1 MAKSLLQKTI
11 SGVIWGFIEKFS
23 LHPVFDIVDMVP
35 QAKVI
40 VSDVNYGV
48 KYWVA
53 INWRCTYIG
62 VISSRGGCG

>member
-1 MAKSLLQKTI
+1 MSYNR
-11 SGVIWGFIEKFS
+11 EKFS

-40 VSDVNYGV
+40 VSGVNYGA